1 MENEITTRKSTA
13 RLAGLLFLLWI
24 VTGFYDMFYL
34 SSRIDT
40 RGDVASTAQNILTHE
55 FLFRTGIFMGLITST
70 LWVFLVWVLYRL
82 FKPGQEH
89 LAKLLV
95 ALVIVQIPIGLMM
108 ATFDITTL
116 MILKGKVLNAFEL
129 IQRQEVAMLFL
140 KLSDYG
146 AIALELFW
154 GLWLFPLGILTYRSG
169 FLPRFLGIW
178 LPINGAVYV
187 VLSFTSIVLP
197 HFRDAVFTYGMPA
210 MFGEL
215 VFMLWLLIKGA
226 RQD

>member
-1 MENEITTRKSTA
+1 MENEITSRKSTA

-24 VTGFYDMFYL
+24 ITGFYDMFYL

-40 RGDVASTAQNILTHE
+40 RGDMASAAQNILSRE

-70 LWVFLVWVLYRL
+70 LWVFMVLVFYRL
-82 FKPGQEH
+82 FKPVQEH
-89 LAKLLV
+89 QAKLLV

-116 MILKGKVLNAFEL
+116 MILKGKVLNSFEL
-129 IQRQEVAMLFL
+129 IQRQELAMLFL

-146 AIALELFW
+146 VIALELFW
-154 GLWLFPLGILTYRSG
+154 GLWLFPLGILTYRSR

-178 LPINGAVYV
+178 LLINGVVYV
-187 VLSFTSIVLP
+187 VLSFTSVVLP
-197 HFRDAVFTYGMPA
+197 NYKDAVFTYTMPA

>member
-1 MENEITTRKSTA
+1 MEYEITTRKRTA

-34 SSRIDT
+34 SSRIDL
-40 RGDVASTAQNILTHE
+40 RGDVATAAQNILAHE

-70 LWVFLVWVLYRL
+70 LWVFMVLVFYRL
-82 FKPGQEH
+82 FKPVQEH
-89 LAKLLV
+89 QAKLLV
-95 ALVIVQIPIGLMM
+95 ALVIVQIPIALMM

-116 MILKGKVLNAFEL
+116 MMLKGKVLNSFEL
-129 IQRQEVAMLFL
+129 LQRQELAMLFL

-146 AIALELFW
+146 VMALELFW
-154 GLWLFPLGILTYRSG
+154 GLWLFPLGILTYRSR

-178 LPINGAVYV
+178 LLINGVVYV
-187 VLSFTSIVLP
+187 VLSFTSVVLP
-197 HFRDAVFTYGMPA
+197 HYKDAVFTYTMPA

-226 RQD
+226 RQG

>member
-1 MENEITTRKSTA
+1 MENEITSRKSTA

-24 VTGFYDMFYL
+24 ITGFYDMFYL

-40 RGDVASTAQNILTHE
+40 RGDMASAAQNILSRE

-70 LWVFLVWVLYRL
+70 LWVFMVLAFYRL
-82 FKPGQEH
+82 FKPVQERQ
-89 LAKLLV
+89 ARLLV
-95 ALVIVQIPIGLMM
+95 ALVIVQIPVALMM
-108 ATFDITTL
+108 AAFNITTL
-116 MILKGKVLNAFEL
+116 MILKGEVLNSFEL
-129 IQRQEVAMLFL
+129 IQRQELAILFL
-140 KLSDYG
+140 KFSDYG
-146 AIALELFW
+146 VMALELFW

-178 LPINGAVYV
+178 LLINGVVYV
-187 VLSFTSIVLP
+187 VLSFTSVVLP
-197 HFRDAVFTYGMPA
+197 NYKDAVFTYTMPA